1 MMMMMASALQL
12 QASVKQITLTKA
24 GTLLTA
30 LGGDTLFAKVTQQM
44 KITGPINGSDIMLMH
59 VMQKMTYLDLQDAEI
74 VASSDIYYTSPDGA
88 KYATA
93 NNLIGGYMFQGMS
106 KLQTVILPSA
116 TTAVGPYAFDGCSG
130 ITAITIPDQVT
141 TIGAH
146 AFAACKSLTTI
157 AMGNNVKTVGKAA
170 FTGCSALTSV
180 TLSSAISAI
189 SDDAFMGCTA
199 LPGITLPDGITTI
212 GKWAF
217 ACCSGITD
225 ITIPAS
231 TTSIGDFAFCGCTA
245 LQSIDIPSGVSSV
258 GTSAFSLCSALTSAT
273 LPTSLTAV
281 SENMFSSCTSLAAIA
296 FPTSIKSIG
305 KNAFGGCTGISTL
318 TLPSS
323 VTSIGDWAFWNCD
336 NISSIY
342 TTTSTPPSCGNNS
355 FDYTSSLFVP
365 TGSKSK
371 YSTTSPWSSFTSITE
386 YNVSGIETNEAA
398 ATSVHVYTDGMNII
412 IDNASSQQNLV
423 EIYTPDAR
431 LVTNRIIT
439 EGRTSIAI
447 HQSGIY
453 MVKIGKQLTRVSL

>member
-1 MMMMMASALQL
+1 MNKLSFKSLLIIMMMMMASALQL

-130 ITAITIPDQVT
+130 ITTITIPDQVT

-296 FPTSIKSIG
+296 FPTSI
-305 KNAFGGCTGISTL
+305 
-318 TLPSS
+318 
-323 VTSIGDWAFWNCD
+323 TSIGDWAFWNCD

-453 MVKIGKQLTRVSL
+453 MVKIGKQLTRGSL